1 MNVLF
6 KKYLIYI
13 LAIIIV
19 IGAGL
24 YFTIPMGQQYFTKS
38 AEIKSKQETIDDLN
52 KSIELAKKNQIEA
65 MSSEQK
71 EDKQIYEPE
80 IKSTDM
86 MVNFNGML
94 ETVLNLA
101 KEAGIKTRTIEFKTI
116 PESDPIKQN
125 HSGTHDATLLQ
136 AQMIKVLRYF
146 YFVKFPLVPCRK
158 SYQFL
163 CFCSLKSLRDM
174 HKPPFLLVRKELM
187 ISDFFYPRLF
197 LSIKNLYQNCI
208 LLFRFLLYL
217 SAPEWNRRQNLRL

>member
-136 AQMIKVLRYF
+136 AQMIGTYTELQNFLREIYRHPYLIGIEELKVSPYELD
-146 YFVKFPLVPCRK
+146 KKILVID
-158 SYQFL
+158 L
-163 CFCSLKSLRDM
+163 SLSLYA
-174 HKPPFLLVRKELM
+174 KK
-187 ISDFFYPRLF
+187 
-197 LSIKNLYQNCI
+197 
-208 LLFRFLLYL
+208 
-217 SAPEWNRRQNLRL
+217 